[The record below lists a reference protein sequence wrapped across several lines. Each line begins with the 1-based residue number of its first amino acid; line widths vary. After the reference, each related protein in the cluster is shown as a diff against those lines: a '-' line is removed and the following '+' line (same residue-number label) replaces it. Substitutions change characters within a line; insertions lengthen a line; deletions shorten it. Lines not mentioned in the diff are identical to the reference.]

1 MPNGVNRV
9 TGLPFE
15 TSNFKS
21 EYSIE
26 DPELKELVNSVIG
39 AKKQHKKKGATA
51 AETTTP
57 AVAPAVAAVPT
68 KA

>member
-9 TGLPFE
+9 TGLTFD
-15 TSNFKS
+15 TGNFKS

-26 DPELKELVNSVIG
+26 DPELKELVNSAIS
-39 AKKQHKKKGATA
+39 AKKHHKKKGATSEKNA
-51 AETTTP
+51 
-57 AVAPAVAAVPT
+57 AAVDN